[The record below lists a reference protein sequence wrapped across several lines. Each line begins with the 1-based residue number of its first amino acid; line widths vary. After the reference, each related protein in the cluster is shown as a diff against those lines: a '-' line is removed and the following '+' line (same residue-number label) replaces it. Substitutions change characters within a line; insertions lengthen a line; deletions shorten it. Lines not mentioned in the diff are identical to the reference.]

1 MTPTQTRE
9 RHTLLVDSIINAL
22 DAIKLV
28 DSVSEGMDPAEV
40 KAAIATAMLRYVD
53 VPKVTH

>member
-1 MTPTQTRE
+1 MTTEQDV
-9 RHTLLVDSIINAL
+9 RHQLLVDSIANAL

-28 DSVSEGMDPAEV
+28 DSVSEGMDPTEV
-40 KAAIATAMLRYVD
+40 KAAIYAAMLRYAA